1 MKLGAIDRR
10 LLTVLLIVFV
20 NMLGSSLILPI
31 LPLYAQR
38 HFQMSPQTIA
48 LLVSSF
54 FAAQFLVGPY
64 LGQLS
69 DRYGRI
75 PILIISQIGTV
86 ISFVMIAFA
95 PSMAWLFAARILDGI
110 TGGNII
116 VAQAYVTDVTPR
128 EKRTE
133 SLGYIFAAFGL
144 GFMFGPALGGVL
156 AAAYGIRV
164 PFLLA
169 ALAALIVV
177 VMTWRLLDETLT
189 PEQRMEARKR
199 RGGSITPSAI
209 LRNGPLLAVL
219 GIAFV
224 GQFSLG
230 MLQSTFALYGEA
242 VLFQNYSEDATNI
255 GVGLL
260 LAAVG
265 AAQFFTQTWLLR
277 RLLRRYPET
286 WLVVAGTVVRS
297 VGSFIFAIITTP
309 WLGPFGS
316 IFFAT
321 GIGIM
326 MPPLQSLATTTVDD
340 QERGGV
346 LGLYQSVINLS
357 TIFSTALG
365 GFFFGISPTLPYWF
379 GGIVSLLVVI
389 PALGLVR
396 WRARTAAATKSGNHK
411 NNKRGGHMPTPLLF
425 F

>member
-1 MKLGAIDRR
+1 MKRGSIDRR
-10 LLTVLLIVFV
+10 FLTVLLIVFV
-20 NMLGSSLILPI
+20 NMLGASLILPI

-38 HFQMSPQTIA
+38 QFQMSPQTTS

-75 PILIISQIGTV
+75 PLLIISQVGTV
-86 ISFVMIAFA
+86 ISFLMLAYA
-95 PSMAWLFAARILDGI
+95 PNTAWLFISRILDGI

-116 VAQAYVTDVTPR
+116 VAQAYITDVTPR

-144 GFMFGPALGGVL
+144 GFMFGPALGGL
-156 AAAYGIRV
+156 LSAAYGIRM

-169 ALAALIVV
+169 SLAAAVVV

-189 PEQRMEARKR
+189 PEQRMAARQR
-199 RGGSITPSAI
+199 GGGSITPRAI

-242 VLFQNYSEDATNI
+242 VLFQNYSENATNI
-255 GVGLL
+255 GIGLL
-260 LAAVG
+260 LTAVG

-286 WLVVAGTVVRS
+286 WLVVAGTIARAL
-297 VGSFIFAIITTP
+297 GGFIFAVITTP
-309 WLGPFGS
+309 WLGAFGS
-316 IFFAT
+316 IFFAV
-321 GIGIM
+321 GIGIA

-346 LGLYQSVINLS
+346 LGLYQSAINLS

-365 GFFFGISPTLPYWF
+365 GYFFAISPTLPYWL

-396 WRARTAAATKSGNHK
+396 WRARAATGD
-411 NNKRGGHMPTPLLF
+411 
-425 F
+425 

>member
-1 MKLGAIDRR
+1 MKLGSIDRR

-20 NMLGSSLILPI
+20 NILGSSLILPI

-38 HFQMSPQTIA
+38 QFQMSPQTIA

-75 PILIISQIGTV
+75 PVLIISQIGTV

-95 PSMAWLFAARILDGI
+95 PSTAWLFASRILDGI

-116 VAQAYVTDVTPR
+116 VAQAYITDVTPR

-169 ALAALIVV
+169 AFAALVV
-177 VMTWRLLDETLT
+177 VWMTWRLLDETLT
-189 PEQRMEARKR
+189 AEQRMAARKR
-199 RGGSITPSAI
+199 QSSAISPRAI

-230 MLQSTFALYGEA
+230 MLQSTFALYGEV
-242 VLFQNYSEDATNI
+242 VLFRNYSEDATNI

-265 AAQFFTQTWLLR
+265 AAQLFTQTWLLR

-286 WLVVAGTVVRS
+286 WLVVAGTALRAL
-297 VGSFIFAIITTP
+297 GNFIFAVITTP

-316 IFFAT
+316 IFIAA
-321 GIGIM
+321 GVGIM

-346 LGLYQSVINLS
+346 LGLYQSAINLS

-365 GFFFGISPTLPYWF
+365 GFFFAISPALPYWL

-389 PALGLVR
+389 PAMGLVR
-396 WRARTAAATKSGNHK
+396 WRQKQPAREK
-411 NNKRGGHMPTPLLF
+411 
-425 F
+425 

>member
-1 MKLGAIDRR
+1 MKTGAIDRR

-38 HFQMSPQTIA
+38 QFQMSPLTIS

-75 PILIISQIGTV
+75 PVLIISQIGTV

-95 PSMAWLFAARILDGI
+95 PNTAWLFASRILDGI

-177 VMTWRLLDETLT
+177 VMTWFLLDETLT
-189 PEQRMEARKR
+189 PEQRMAARKR
-199 RGGSITPSAI
+199 RGGSITPGAI

-286 WLVVAGTVVRS
+286 WLVVAGTALRAL
-297 VGSFIFAIITTP
+297 GSFIFAVITTP

-340 QERGGV
+340 SERGGV
-346 LGLYQSVINLS
+346 LGIYQSAINLS

-365 GFFFGISPTLPYWF
+365 GFFFQISPTLPYWL

-396 WRARTAAATKSGNHK
+396 WRAQTAASTH
-411 NNKRGGHMPTPLLF
+411 
-425 F
+425 

>member
-1 MKLGAIDRR
+1 MKLGSIDRR

-20 NMLGSSLILPI
+20 NMLGASLILPI

-38 HFQMSPQTIA
+38 QFQMSPQTIA

-54 FAAQFLVGPY
+54 FAAQFLAGPF
-64 LGQLS
+64 LGQSS
-69 DRYGRI
+69 DRYGRV
-75 PILIISQIGTV
+75 PVLIISQIGTV
-86 ISFVMIAFA
+86 ISFVMLAFA
-95 PSMAWLFAARILDGI
+95 PNVTWLFIARILDGI

-133 SLGYIFAAFGL
+133 SLGYIFAVFGL
-144 GFMFGPALGGVL
+144 GFMFGPALGGIL
-156 AAAYGIRV
+156 SAAYGIRT

-169 ALAALIVV
+169 ALAAAVVV

-189 PEQRMEARKR
+189 PEQRMDARKR
-199 RGGSITPSAI
+199 RGGSITPGAI
-209 LRNGPLLAVL
+209 LRNGPLLAIL

-242 VLFQNYSEDATNI
+242 VLFLGYSENATNI
-255 GVGLL
+255 GIGLL
-260 LAAVG
+260 LTAVG
-265 AAQFFTQTWLLR
+265 AAQLFTQTWLLR

-286 WLVVAGTVVRS
+286 WLVVAGTAIRAL
-297 VGSFIFAIITTP
+297 GSFIFAVIASP
-309 WLGPFGS
+309 WLGAFGS
-316 IFFAT
+316 IFFAI

-326 MPPLQSLATTTVDD
+326 MPPLQSLATTTVGDE
-340 QERGGV
+340 ERGGV
-346 LGLYQSVINLS
+346 LGIYQSAINLS

-365 GFFFGISPTLPYWF
+365 GFFFQISPTLPYWL
-379 GGIVSLLVVI
+379 GGVVSLLVVI

-396 WRARTAAATKSGNHK
+396 WRARTAASTTQ
-411 NNKRGGHMPTPLLF
+411 P
-425 F
+425 

>member
-1 MKLGAIDRR
+1 MKLGTIDRR

-396 WRARTAAATKSGNHK
+396 WRARTAVVTK
-411 NNKRGGHMPTPLLF
+411 
-425 F
+425 

>member
-1 MKLGAIDRR
+1 MKLGTIDRR

-396 WRARTAAATKSGNHK
+396 WRARTAAATK
-411 NNKRGGHMPTPLLF
+411 
-425 F
+425 

>member
-1 MKLGAIDRR
+1 MKLGTIDRR

-199 RGGSITPSAI
+199 RGGSITPGAI

-396 WRARTAAATKSGNHK
+396 WRARTAVATK
-411 NNKRGGHMPTPLLF
+411 
-425 F
+425 